1 MDKTT
6 FLPKR
11 CLSSASDHL
20 AEMGMEEG
28 SDMWNGLRSAM
39 LQDMVEQVDSQLSEE
54 GIGEDH
60 AEYETRFR
68 EIAEDI
74 L

>member
-6 FLPKR
+6 FLPER
-11 CLSSASDHL
+11 CIAIAVNHL
-20 AEMGMEEG
+20 TEMGMEED
-28 SDMWNGLRSAM
+28 SDIWNGLRSAI
-39 LQDMVEQVDSQLSEE
+39 LQEMIEQVDSKLSEE